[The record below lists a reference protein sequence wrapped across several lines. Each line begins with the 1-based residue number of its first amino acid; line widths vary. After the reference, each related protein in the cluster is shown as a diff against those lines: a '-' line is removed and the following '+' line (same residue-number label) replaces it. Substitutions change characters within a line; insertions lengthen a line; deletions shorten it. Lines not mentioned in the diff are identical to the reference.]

1 MNQIAFLHAAS
12 LRFPCCDFRVA
23 IPQPRHPLI
32 QSRQN
37 QQANEL
43 YDWCSQRS
51 NDKKL
56 NRCCRSQGVMSFTL
70 IWSWPV
76 LGKPCN
82 LQAYAWLSSS
92 EPVEL
97 TRPPHPTPAA
107 APSMRKLSFASLP
120 GSPHAAVVKSMPFAP
135 CSPARPRQHPFLV
148 AALLLCT
155 SLSLPI
161 APALAANR
169 CWFGEP
175 ASSPAVLPACSDPAF
190 SFELIDRFYLRI
202 ITLPTQGAGTI
213 DFALSNSDE
222 IMAVDVKFIPP
233 LESAGSSSPLSGVF
247 NYQLSI
253 SPFDTDYFFSA
264 SLALTPPA
272 ADPPPEPAAITL
284 VQQIPEANL
293 SLSASDASPVS
304 LYRESDPLKSI
315 TLLGQ
320 FTLHSGSLS
329 SIHNGFGIF
338 FIDPPE
344 AVPGPLPLCGAAMA
358 FGYSRRLR
366 RRLLLSR
373 QHRGDLRCGSDMAPA
388 GQSPRPSGLAA
399 ADRG

>member
-1 MNQIAFLHAAS
+1 
-12 LRFPCCDFRVA
+12 
-23 IPQPRHPLI
+23 
-32 QSRQN
+32 
-37 QQANEL
+37 
-43 YDWCSQRS
+43 
-51 NDKKL
+51 
-56 NRCCRSQGVMSFTL
+56 
-70 IWSWPV
+70 
-76 LGKPCN
+76 
-82 LQAYAWLSSS
+82 
-92 EPVEL
+92 
-97 TRPPHPTPAA
+97 
-107 APSMRKLSFASLP
+107 
-120 GSPHAAVVKSMPFAP
+120 MPFAP
-135 CSPARPRQHPFLV
+135 FSQAQPRQHPFLV
-148 AALLLCT
+148 AALLLCA

-175 ASSPAVLPACSDPAF
+175 ASPPAALPACSDPAF

-202 ITLPTQGAGTI
+202 ITLPSQGAGTI

-233 LESAGSSSPLSGVF
+233 LESAGSSSPLSGEF

-253 SPFDTDYFFSA
+253 SPFDSDYFFSA
-264 SLALTPPA
+264 SLALTPPV
-272 ADPPPEPAAITL
+272 ADPPLEPAAITL

-304 LYRESDPLKSI
+304 LYREPDPLKSI

-320 FTLHSGSLS
+320 FTLRSGSLG

-344 AVPGPLPLCGAAMA
+344 AVPAPAPLPFCGAAMA

-373 QHRGDLRCGSDMAPA
+373 
-388 GQSPRPSGLAA
+388 
-399 ADRG
+399 